1 MRLYFLRHGQSGNN
15 ALEGTNGYL
24 NDRVSEP
31 DLTDLGLMQADRTA
45 QFIAGTPSNAAAT
58 APPAV
63 PENPYGDDG
72 FDITHIYSSPH
83 LRALRTAAPVA
94 DALGLSI
101 DVHEAIH
108 EAGGVFRFD
117 KTRGVLTGDSGL
129 SRAKALEVHSGIRYP
144 EVLSAQGWWDYRPF
158 ETEEERLVRA
168 GGVVEFFARKHD
180 RDDRI
185 LIVSHCHFYVYF
197 CCALLGLPY
206 RDGYW
211 FTLNNCAISR
221 FGFGREGIQVEYLN
235 RQEHL
240 APDLLS

>member
-1 MRLYFLRHGQSGNN
+1 MQLYFLRHGQSGNN
-15 ALEGTNGYL
+15 ALEGTSGYL
-24 NDRVSEP
+24 THRLSEP
-31 DLTDLGLMQADRTA
+31 DLTDFGAAQADRTA
-45 QFIAGTPSNAAAT
+45 QLIAGTPSTADAT
-58 APPAV
+58 VSQAV
-63 PENPYGDDG
+63 PENPYCGDR
-72 FDITHIYSSPH
+72 FDFTHIYSSPH
-83 LRALRTAAPVA
+83 LRALRTAAPIA

-101 DVHEAIH
+101 DVCEGIH

-117 KTRGVLTGDSGL
+117 EARGVLTGDSGL
-129 SRAKALEVHSGIRYP
+129 SRAQALEIHNGIRYP
-144 EVLSAQGWWDYRPF
+144 ETLPTQGWWDFRPF
-158 ETEEERLVRA
+158 ETEEERVVRA
-168 GGVVEFFARKHD
+168 ARVVEFFARKHA
-180 RDDRI
+180 REDRI

-240 APDLLS
+240 APDLFS